1 MNIIEK
7 LNRLYGVK
15 VELYST
21 CKKEQESIADHKSRI
36 IELERK
42 IHENTINLHE
52 EIYRLEKEIETET
65 LEKGATQKADYLQA
79 IYTKAPKTFDP
90 KKFKAERPTLY
101 EYFVKVGEPRIRITA
116 V

>member
-1 MNIIEK
+1 MNTIEK
-7 LNRLYGVK
+7 LNRLYGLK
-15 VELYST
+15 IELYST
-21 CKKEQESIADHKSRI
+21 YKGEHELISDHKSRI

-42 IHENTINLHE
+42 ISENSTSLHE
-52 EIYRLEKEIETET
+52 EIHRLQKEIETET
-65 LEKGATQKADYLQA
+65 LENGVTQKADYLQA